1 MIKASDLKTDH
12 RKANRKRIHIGFLSK
27 ELCLLGISYESLNK
41 CDGVTKNNEIIVNP
55 YHTITLGFIFFSVSY
70 TWW

>member
-1 MIKASDLKTDH
+1 MIKASDLKADH
-12 RKANRKRIHIGFLSK
+12 RKANRKRIHIAFLSK
-27 ELCLLGISYESLNK
+27 ELSLLGMSYECLNK

-55 YHTITLGFIFFSVSY
+55 YHTITFGFIFFSISY